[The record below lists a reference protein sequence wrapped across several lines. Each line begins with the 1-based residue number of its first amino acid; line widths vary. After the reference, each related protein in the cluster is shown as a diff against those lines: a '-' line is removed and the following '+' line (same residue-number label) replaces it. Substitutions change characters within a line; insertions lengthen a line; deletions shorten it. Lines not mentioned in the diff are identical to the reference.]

1 MAGKCISI
9 YKVTKISFTSFT
21 MVLERQFLFGCNLLY
36 FSRFRIQLGTN
47 ALLGLIGVQF
57 KYTIDVTAF
66 SMFRGIP
73 LYHGVNP
80 LIDQRT
86 AKLESPDLIGTSMGE
101 S

>member
-9 YKVTKISFTSFT
+9 YKVTKSSFIRISFQ
-21 MVLERQFLFGCNLLY
+21 LKRQFLFGCNLLY
-36 FSRFRIQLGTN
+36 FSRFQIQLGAN

-73 LYHGVNP
+73 QFPH
-80 LIDQRT
+80 DQPHLAR
-86 AKLESPDLIGTSMGE
+86 GY
-101 S
+101 